1 MTPRLGIP
9 AALLAATATLAI
21 AACGDDDDA
30 TESASR
36 AAPAAS
42 EFPSPNGRTLL
53 QVLNEA
59 DAEGPVISPSGMI
72 IPEGEYRYGF
82 GVFDVGGEQITDA
95 QVGLYAAPGR
105 NGEAEGPF
113 PARIEDLSVE
123 GPFQSRTTA
132 QDPDAAKAVYVTSI
146 DFDRPGEW
154 RIGALVHS
162 GDTLQASLAPS
173 AVVDATPGVPQVG
186 DKAPVTHTPTADD
199 VSDLSQID
207 TRDPPD
213 TMHEDDLADVLG
225 KEPVV
230 LQFASPALCRS
241 RTCGPVVDAAEQVKA
256 DYADQAA
263 FIHVEPYQD
272 NVIDKGAS
280 APAQAYGLET
290 EPWLFVI
297 DRDGVIQT
305 AIEGA
310 FSAAELESAVQEVV
324 D

>member
-9 AALLAATATLAI
+9 AALLTATVTLAL
-21 AACGDDDDA
+21 AACGGDDA
-30 TESASR
+30 PESASR

-42 EFPSPNGRTLL
+42 EFPSPDGRTLL

-59 DAEGPVISPSGMI
+59 DAEGPVISPSGQI
-72 IPEGEYRYGF
+72 YPEGEYRYAF

-95 QVGLYAAPGR
+95 DVALYAAPGR
-105 NGEAEGPF
+105 NGEAQGPF
-113 PARIEDLSVE
+113 PAAVEDLSVE
-123 GPFQSRTTA
+123 GPFLSRTTA
-132 QDPDAAKAVYVTSI
+132 QDPDSAKAVYVTSI
-146 DFDRPGEW
+146 DFDRSGEW
-154 RIGALVHS
+154 RIGALIHS

-173 AVVDATPGVPQVG
+173 AVVDPHPDVPQVG
-186 DKAPVTHTPTADD
+186 DEAPLTHTPTADD
-199 VSDLSQID
+199 VTDISQID

-230 LQFASPALCRS
+230 LLFASPALCRS
-241 RTCGPVVDAAEQVKA
+241 RTCSPVVDAAEQVKA
-256 DYADQAA
+256 DYGDQAA

-272 NVIDKGAS
+272 NSIDKGAS

-297 DRDGVIQT
+297 DRDGVIRT

-310 FSAAELESAVQEVV
+310 FSAGELETAVQEVTG
-324 D
+324 

>member
-9 AALLAATATLAI
+9 AALLAATVTLTL
-21 AACGDDDDA
+21 AACGGDDA

-53 QVLNEA
+53 QVLDEA
-59 DAEGPVISPSGMI
+59 DAEGPVISPSGQI
-72 IPEGEYRYGF
+72 YPEDEYRYAF
-82 GVFDVGGEQITDA
+82 GVFDVGGEQIIDA
-95 QVGLYAAPGR
+95 DVALYAAPGR
-105 NGEAEGPF
+105 NGETQGPF
-113 PARIEDLSVE
+113 PAAIEDLSVE

-132 QDPDAAKAVYVTSI
+132 LDPDSAKAVYVTSI
-146 DFDRPGEW
+146 DFDQPGEW
-154 RIGALVHS
+154 RIGALVRS
-162 GDTLQASLAPS
+162 GDTLQASLVPS
-173 AVVDATPGVPQVG
+173 AVVDPHPDVPQVG

-199 VSDLSQID
+199 VTDLSQID

-230 LQFASPALCRS
+230 LLFASPALCRS

-256 DYADQAA
+256 DYGDQAA
-263 FIHVEPYQD
+263 FIHVEPYKD
-272 NVIDKGAS
+272 NSIDKGAS

-297 DRDGVIQT
+297 DRDGVIRT

-310 FSAAELESAVQEVV
+310 FGADELESAVQGVV